1 MAAADA
7 VLDTRL
13 VGQVAC
19 AALEHA
25 GRLTLDLVQH
35 LVRTLIIPLEGCLG
49 ADHADLV
56 VVACA
61 AVDRACPAVYLS
73 ACLYVFAALEVHDN
87 EGVVLQFAALN
98 EGTLGA
104 HQVVDLHVRD
114 HRLDDEQRMRA
125 DITECE
131 GRACLGR
138 VKAPLCG
145 RNLVL
150 DLEVVAAERE
160 THVDNADLT
169 EIAVFDHLACLLDE
183 LMTGV
188 AVGHADNAV
197 FLLGQLYQL
206 VCLFGSEAQRLLAD
220 NVQTGF
226 ESSLADLV
234 VHTVRRCDGNGLHA
248 IRALG
253 LLCEHGLVIRIAA
266 VRVNVQL
273 LAEVLAALRIDVE
286 RTGNQFEVEVAQCRR
301 AMDVANLAA
310 AAAADHAP
318 ANGIFYSFFTVIH
331 KESSLKTT

>member
-1 MAAADA
+1 M
-7 VLDTRL
+7 
-13 VGQVAC
+13 
-19 AALEHA
+19 
-25 GRLTLDLVQH
+25 
-35 LVRTLIIPLEGCLG
+35 
-49 ADHADLV
+49 

-61 AVDRACPAVYLS
+61 AVDRACPAVDLR
-73 ACLYVFAALEVHDN
+73 ACLYVFAALEVHDD
-87 EGVVLQFAALN
+87 EGVVLQLAALDK
-98 EGTLGA
+98 GTLGA
-104 HQVVDLHVRD
+104 HQVVDLHIRD
-114 HRLDDEQRMRA
+114 HGLDDEQRMRA
-125 DITECE
+125 DVAECE
-131 GRACLGR
+131 RRTCLGR

-150 DLEVVAAERE
+150 DLEVVAAECK

-197 FLLGQLYQL
+197 FLFGQLYQL
-206 VCLFGSEAQRLLAD
+206 VRLLGGEAQRLLAD

-248 IRALG
+248 VRALG
-253 LLCEHGLVIRIAA
+253 LLGEHGLVVRIAA

-286 RTGNQFEVEVAQCRR
+286 RTGNQFKIEVAQCSR
-301 AMDVANLAA
+301 AMDVADLAA

-331 KESSLKTT
+331 KESSLRQYRTIKAAVLCGNFVS